1 MQKEPKMSL
10 LGFFFTKI
18 VSFYD
23 VSVKNIYNRYRIIY
37 NDIMNY

>member
-1 MQKEPKMSL
+1 MSL

-23 VSVKNIYNRYRIIY
+23 VCAKKYIQEIPDNI
-37 NDIMNY
+37 